1 MLLAGIARGMAD
13 YHSAL
18 CRVLSSLSARILRIG
33 FYRIYINMR
42 SSFKLSMI
50 TDISRSCEIEIFVTL
65 SVKKTKFLQFLLS
78 VIIKRILQLLK

>member
-18 CRVLSSLSARILRIG
+18 CRVLSSLSARISRIG

-50 TDISRSCEIEIFVTL
+50 TDISRSEIEIFVTL
-65 SVKKTKFLQFLLS
+65 SVKKFLQFLLCHY
-78 VIIKRILQLLK
+78 

>member
-18 CRVLSSLSARILRIG
+18 CRVLSSLSARISRIG

-42 SSFKLSMI
+42 SSFKLSI

-78 VIIKRILQLLK
+78 VIIKRIQLLK